1 MFKKY
6 FKLRHEKIYF
16 YSFLI
21 AYVSLFLPWL
31 RLLAFFVPGIILP
44 FGGLTAILLT
54 FNAIHFFW
62 AKRKQ
67 KVLAISNIVI
77 GSLCILCGIGHFLG
91 YQPSVSFVGGL
102 YTYFIGVYLSIL
114 GSIGILISGILGVK
128 HKKKMEWWLL
138 LKFFKP
144 LFNKRAHL
152 HTTLK
157 SWCFVRKQKSKCAL
171 IHHFFKLMYRARS
184 LALFYCEILRC
195 KIKNSFHSCKNKNK
209 FWKASNGYAAAYP
222 VRQATGL

>member
-1 MFKKY
+1 MFRNY

-16 YSFLI
+16 YSLLI

-102 YTYFIGVYLSIL
+102 YSYFIGFSLYLL
-114 GSIGILISGILGVK
+114 GSIVILFLCILVVK
-128 HKKKMEWWLL
+128 HMINME
-138 LKFFKP
+138 
-144 LFNKRAHL
+144 
-152 HTTLK
+152 
-157 SWCFVRKQKSKCAL
+157 
-171 IHHFFKLMYRARS
+171 
-184 LALFYCEILRC
+184 
-195 KIKNSFHSCKNKNK
+195 
-209 FWKASNGYAAAYP
+209 
-222 VRQATGL
+222 

>member
-77 GSLCILCGIGHFLG
+77 GSLCILSGIGHFLG

-144 LFNKRAHL
+144 LF
-152 HTTLK
+152 
-157 SWCFVRKQKSKCAL
+157 
-171 IHHFFKLMYRARS
+171 
-184 LALFYCEILRC
+184 
-195 KIKNSFHSCKNKNK
+195 
-209 FWKASNGYAAAYP
+209 
-222 VRQATGL
+222 

>member
-31 RLLAFFVPGIILP
+31 RLVHVFVPGIILP

-54 FNAIHFFW
+54 FNGIHFFW

-77 GSLCILCGIGHFLG
+77 GSLCILSGIGHFLG
-91 YQPSVSFVGGL
+91 YQSTFSFVGGL
-102 YTYFIGVYLSIL
+102 YTYFIGVYLYLL
-114 GSIGILISGILGVK
+114 GSIVILFLCILVVK
-128 HKKKMEWWLL
+128 HMINME
-138 LKFFKP
+138 
-144 LFNKRAHL
+144 
-152 HTTLK
+152 
-157 SWCFVRKQKSKCAL
+157 
-171 IHHFFKLMYRARS
+171 
-184 LALFYCEILRC
+184 
-195 KIKNSFHSCKNKNK
+195 
-209 FWKASNGYAAAYP
+209 
-222 VRQATGL
+222 